1 MITPYIVFNGECND
15 ALEFYRSVFKCDEPK
30 ALPYGDYM
38 PEGSKTPPE
47 LLRTWV
53 MHAEMVICGTNVW
66 FADEAVPVD
75 KGGSIKLS
83 ATVPNSKEAVVVF
96 DALSVGG
103 EITLPPT
110 ETFYSVFHAAVT
122 DKFGVNWNVVAEE
135 APKKE
140 GTP

>member
-1 MITPYIVFNGECND
+1 MITPYLVFNGECKD

-30 ALPYGDYM
+30 VLPYGDYM

-66 FADEAVPVD
+66 FADEAVPTA

-83 ATVPNSKEAVVVF
+83 ATVQTGKEAAAVF
-96 DALSVGG
+96 YALCVGG
-103 EITLPPT
+103 KVTLPPT

-122 DKFGVNWNVVAEE
+122 DKFGINWNVVAEE
-135 APKKE
+135 GPKRE
-140 GTP
+140 GTV